1 MFAENQPPF
10 PLSVKIFDISN
21 VVRSFFETLFIRTN
35 KQKKFLIISLTARNS
50 SVLNQ
55 SSQSSKIYFVL
66 HNIRMRNVR

>member
-35 KQKKFLIISLTARNS
+35 KQTKFLIISLTARNS